1 MIYFLGKLFFGKFP
15 ASRLLIYVSSRT
27 IFAGLTG
34 LFLALLLGGP
44 IIRYLYYK
52 GIRDIPR
59 EYLNYGKTKKGTP
72 TMGGLIILISAG
84 ISALLWC
91 DLSNKFVYILFLS
104 MLWFA
109 FLGGLDDI
117 IKIRLGG
124 GLSRWPK
131 LFSQLAFGFIISLI
145 IFRPEISP
153 LPEKI
158 ALDFYVPFLKNP
170 IIVLPP
176 LLYGVFIIVYYGF
189 VTNSV
194 NITDGLDGL
203 AIVPSIMTIAVFG
216 IFAYVMGN
224 VKIASYL
231 LFPFVPGTHE
241 ILIFSAA
248 IMGAGI
254 GFLWFN
260 SFPAQVFLGD
270 TGSLLLGGFMAT
282 QAVLLK
288 QEMLFLIVGGVFV
301 IELLSTFVQDF
312 IGIRILGRRIFYR
325 APLHHTFQHMGW
337 GETKIVIRF
346 WIISFILALVSLSS
360 LKIR

>member
-1 MIYFLGKLFFGKFP
+1 MIYYLGKIFFGQFP
-15 ASRLLIYVSSRT
+15 ASRLLVYVSSRT

-34 LFLALLLGGP
+34 LFLALFLGGP
-44 IIRYLYYK
+44 MIRFLYYK
-52 GIRDIPR
+52 GIRDFPR
-59 EYLNYGKTKKGTP
+59 EYMNYAETKKGTP
-72 TMGGLIILISAG
+72 TMGGLIILISGG

-91 DLSNKFVYILFLS
+91 DLTNKFVYILFLS

-117 IKIRLGG
+117 IKIKLGG

-131 LFSQLAFGFIISLI
+131 FFSQLTFGLIISLI
-145 IFRPEISP
+145 VFTPEITP
-153 LPEKI
+153 LPQKLI
-158 ALDFYVPFLKNP
+158 YNFYIPFYKNP
-170 IIVLPP
+170 LLVLPP
-176 LLYGVFIIVYYGF
+176 LIYGFLIIIYYGF

-203 AIVPSIMTIAVFG
+203 AIVPSIMVISIMG

-224 VKIASYL
+224 VKISSYL
-231 LFPFVPGTHE
+231 LFPYVPGTHE
-241 ILIFSAA
+241 IMIFSAA
-248 IMGAGI
+248 VIGAGI

-260 SFPAQVFLGD
+260 SFPAQIFLGD

-288 QEMLFLIVGGVFV
+288 QEILLLIAGGVFV
-301 IELLSTFVQDF
+301 MELMSTFIQDF
-312 IGIRILGRRIFYR
+312 IGIRLLGRRIFYR

-346 WIISFILALVSLSS
+346 WIISFILGLIALST